1 MAFHPEFRPTMTRH
15 TPWQPIENDTALRM
29 PYPHFPRMTTSIP
42 RRTALLTG
50 LGLLAPAMR
59 AHAQGQL
66 PTAARLARGGQ
77 WPAWDSF
84 KAQFT
89 SEDGRV
95 ISDDGAG
102 GRTYSEGQA
111 YGLFFA
117 LVANDRKGF
126 DTLLR
131 WTENNLSG
139 GDLGARLPA
148 WLWGLRPDGSW
159 GVLDSNAAS
168 DADIWIAYALGEAA
182 RLWKA
187 PRYHAL
193 GARLAARIIA
203 EETTDIPGLGLSL
216 LPGPNGFVE
225 PEGQWKLNP
234 SYMPLQAMQ
243 RLITLYPPQAAWKQ
257 LAPSSEKI
265 IVGASPR
272 GFTPDWIL
280 YDARQGFL
288 IDEKG
293 KEKGQGAYNAIRVY
307 LWAGMLHAATP
318 GRKSLLAALSPMAR
332 YVREK
337 GYPPESIDV
346 LTGQDSGPGPAGFTA
361 AILPFLQALEES
373 AALQVQRS
381 RLASNPVRPTA
392 YYEQTLALFGLGWME
407 GRYRFSAGGQLLLQ
421 RAQA

>member
-1 MAFHPEFRPTMTRH
+1 M
-15 TPWQPIENDTALRM
+15 L
-29 PYPHFPRMTTSIP
+29 

-50 LGLLAPAMR
+50 VGLLTPTMLL
-59 AHAQGQL
+59 HAQAQPSPGMGL
-66 PTAARLARGGQ
+66 SRGGQ
-77 WPAWDSF
+77 WPAWDTF

-95 ISDDGAG
+95 ISDDGEG

-131 WTENNLSG
+131 WTENNLSA

-148 WLWGLRPDGSW
+148 WLWGLRPDGTW
-159 GVLDSNAAS
+159 GVIDSNAAS

-187 PRYHAL
+187 PQYHNL

-203 EETTDIPGLGLSL
+203 EETADLPGLGLSL
-216 LPGPNGFVE
+216 LPAPNGFVE
-225 PEGQWKLNP
+225 AEGRWKLNP

-243 RLITLYPPQAAWKQ
+243 RLAALYPSRAWKQ
-257 LAPSSEKI
+257 LAQSSEKI

-272 GFTPDWIL
+272 GYTPDWAL
-280 YDARQGFL
+280 YDTKQGFL

-307 LWAGMLHAATP
+307 LWAGMLHPTAP
-318 GRKSLLAALSPMAR
+318 GRKSLLSALNPMAR
-332 YVREK
+332 YVRDK
-337 GYPPESIDV
+337 GHPPESIDV
-346 LTGQDSGPGPAGFTA
+346 LTGQGSGPGPAGFTA
-361 AILPFLQALEES
+361 AILPFLQAQDES
-373 AALQVQRS
+373 AALKTQRS

-407 GRYRFSAGGQLLLQ
+407 GRYRFSPGGQLMPQ
-421 RAQA
+421 RTPH